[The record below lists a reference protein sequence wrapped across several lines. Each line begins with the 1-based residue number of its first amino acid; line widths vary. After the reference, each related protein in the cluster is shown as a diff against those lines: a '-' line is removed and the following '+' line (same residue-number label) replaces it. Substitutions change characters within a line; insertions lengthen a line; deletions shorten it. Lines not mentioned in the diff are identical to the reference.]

1 MIDKSGVVL
10 AGLKHINC
18 LKVEYF
24 SIVLRKFF
32 RNFETMSVKKYFHAE
47 GRSILKVDLS

>member
-24 SIVLRKFF
+24 SIVLRKLF
-32 RNFETMSVKKYFHAE
+32 RKFWNYVCQEVFPC
-47 GRSILKVDLS
+47 RR